1 MRKPM
6 DSRTDEGRIAPQAE
20 AVDDMED
27 AIDDAPTPAS
37 RRRHVGSASY
47 ASYDNPMAT
56 SGDGD
61 DDFESVPLRGAGR
74 SLAQRA
80 QAHLK
85 SLKKTLKDAFK
96 DAGSSSSTRTPVP
109 TSTYGNG
116 TYVEEDAF
124 VGSSPAGQMLT
135 RHHAR
140 ARSVDLRHV
149 LGNLEDTLE
158 GAATAATLLRELRD
172 SGGDPDADAATNDAL
187 DLELSD
193 VCEAH
198 RAHLTQVAEM
208 TDSAVSLSEAQLG
221 TLLATLE
228 QLNAAVLAIRSA
240 NRPIPATAVAAPDS
254 SSAVVPLSGPPSLGA
269 SRIECATTEEEEA
282 AMIAQAIAA
291 SLTIS
296 QQSDVEN
303 VTEDARPPPPLAP
316 GLASTGS
323 APAGT
328 SAPSAAAPRKQT
340 TEDLLANLIDI

>member
-1 MRKPM
+1 
-6 DSRTDEGRIAPQAE
+6 
-20 AVDDMED
+20 MED
-27 AIDDAPTPAS
+27 AIDEAPAA
-37 RRRHVGSASY
+37 RRRHVGSSSSTYTA
-47 ASYDNPMAT
+47 YDNPMA
-56 SGDGD
+56 SSANVD

-96 DAGSSSSTRTPVP
+96 DAGSASRTPAP
-109 TSTYGNG
+109 TSTYGNE
-116 TYVEEDAF
+116 TYVDDASF
-124 VGSSPAGQMLT
+124 VGSPPAGQMLS

-149 LGNLEDTLE
+149 LGDLDDTLE
-158 GAATAATLLRELRD
+158 GAHTAATLLRELRD

-208 TDSAVSLSEAQLG
+208 TDSAVSLSEEQLG
-221 TLLATLE
+221 KLLFTLE
-228 QLNAAVLAIRSA
+228 ELNAAVLSIRSDG
-240 NRPIPATAVAAPDS
+240 RPQTSTTMPDPDS
-254 SSAVVPLSGPPSLGA
+254 SCAAVPPSGPPSLGT

-291 SLTIS
+291 SLSVS
-296 QQSDVEN
+296 QQSDVAKSA
-303 VTEDARPPPPLAP
+303 EDALPPPLPAP
-316 GLASTGS
+316 AETAST
-323 APAGT
+323 
-328 SAPSAAAPRKQT
+328 AAAPPRKQT
-340 TEDLLANLIDI
+340 TEELLANLIDI

>member
-1 MRKPM
+1 
-6 DSRTDEGRIAPQAE
+6 
-20 AVDDMED
+20 MED
-27 AIDDAPTPAS
+27 AIDEAPAS
-37 RRRHVGSASY
+37 RRRHVGSSSSPYTA
-47 ASYDNPMAT
+47 YDNPMA
-56 SGDGD
+56 SSANVD

-96 DAGSSSSTRTPVP
+96 DAGSASSRTPAP

-116 TYVEEDAF
+116 TYVDDDSF
-124 VGSSPAGQMLT
+124 VGSPPAGQMLS

-140 ARSVDLRHV
+140 ARSVDLRYV
-149 LGNLEDTLE
+149 LGDLDDTLE
-158 GAATAATLLRELRD
+158 GAQTAATLLRELRD

-208 TDSAVSLSEAQLG
+208 TDSAVSLTEEQLG
-221 TLLATLE
+221 KLLFTLE
-228 QLNAAVLAIRSA
+228 QLNAAVLAIRSDG
-240 NRPIPATAVAAPDS
+240 RPKTSAMMPDPDS
-254 SSAVVPLSGPPSLGA
+254 SRAAAPPSGPPSLGT

-291 SLTIS
+291 SLSVS
-296 QQSDVEN
+296 QQSDVEKSAG
-303 VTEDARPPPPLAP
+303 DALPPPLPAP
-316 GLASTGS
+316 AETAST
-323 APAGT
+323 
-328 SAPSAAAPRKQT
+328 AAAPPRKQT